1 VPCFQQLR
9 RKAGVP
15 ETGEQPLRQ
24 RARFEPDPRQREGL
38 PPRSQAISA
47 SGSLTTFASTT
58 IFPVPST
65 TQTLERSNDT
75 SIPT

>member
-1 VPCFQQLR
+1 MPCFQQLR
-9 RKAGVP
+9 RKASVP

-24 RARFEPDPRQREGL
+24 RARSSPIRASVKGCR
-38 PPRSQAISA
+38 RSQAISA

-58 IFPVPST
+58 IYPVPST
-65 TQTLERSNDT
+65 TQTLECSNDT